1 MEINLM
7 NLAMNLIGRNPNV
20 ANSPMNQA
28 YINTLK
34 SGDNSKGEQLARNL
48 CQTYGVS
55 VEEALNRAKQF
66 FNL

>member
-1 MEINLM
+1 MENNLL

-28 YINTLK
+28 YIDTLK
-34 SGDNSKGEQLARNL
+34 SGDNTKGEQLARNL
-48 CQTYGVS
+48 CQTYGIS
-55 VEEALNRAKQF
+55 VEEAINRARTF